1 MRFSLW
7 TFLFLSLA
15 AAVPATAQQSVT
27 VGASEIG
34 GVVPGSSGPEAGVWV
49 IAETTDLP
57 TRYIKS
63 VVTDDQGR
71 YLIPAL
77 PVASYQ
83 VWVRG
88 YGLVDSPKM
97 RGKPGQILNHTAVS
111 APNERAAAHLYGAF
125 FVKPLRSGSSFFFV
139 SFFVRSEP
147 VSSPRPTNPRRCRAQ
162 GLSRLAVAP
171 TLPRAPIIA
180 RPHLDSSEHGSTLVV
195 VGMTIN
201 EGSAPFAAG

>member
-1 MRFSLW
+1 VNIEIIADDVPLGVGGGA
-7 TFLFLSLA
+7 TQQA
-15 AAVPATAQQSVT
+15 AEKSCEILLGPA
-27 VGASEIG
+27 
-34 GVVPGSSGPEAGVWV
+34 
-49 IAETTDLP
+49 
-57 TRYIKS
+57 R
-63 VVTDDQGR
+63 
-71 YLIPAL
+71 
-77 PVASYQ
+77 
-83 VWVRG
+83 
-88 YGLVDSPKM
+88 
-97 RGKPGQILNHTAVS
+97 
-111 APNERAAAHLYGAF
+111 AHLYGAF